1 MPTFLT
7 IGWWVAFI
15 SAIVVWLFVA
25 EQMASW
31 QMAIGMA
38 VISGAFVLLE
48 RTIKKRNTR

>member
-1 MPTFLT
+1 MSTFLK

-25 EQMASW
+25 EHMGSW
-31 QMAIGMA
+31 QRAIGIA
-38 VISGAFVLLE
+38 VISFAFVLLQ